1 RVRFRLYLDDPQ
13 FYSRALFDR
22 FTLEKLP
29 ANRDF
34 EAKQLSFGNAADG
47 TEWRQAYAAA
57 VSANGSYFK
66 GRLQSLFG
74 VRWDWNRT
82 YEYRGTRTFGTYR
95 EDIPP
100 PDRAEALPGEY
111 VENPNLHLFNTSYSA
126 GLTWALNRDIN
137 LYGVYSDSFRW
148 QDARTFDKKVFG
160 PISGVTK
167 ELGLKGG
174 VLDNRVTFT
183 LGVFHIDRQNVEFR
197 WNPSSF
203 SAGDVENLMNPNN
216 ITADDPRY
224 VTSWRDVNQFRSI
237 LSTETSKGFDLT
249 VLTRPAKGLQA
260 RFTVGRADVITRPDF
275 SSFRAY
281 YEAAVKRG
289 DEAPSLIADAKEVL
303 DSSDFATKPSGARA
317 APWSA
322 SWILDYS
329 FARDACMPLR
339 GTRVGVNG
347 SWRDAYLLGI
357 SNGRELIGGTTH
369 GVNAYV
375 MRDQKVWG
383 QQLRVRLGVRN
394 LIDLENTGESR
405 KTGFTTLANGTVA
418 YRYTYVMPPRWDLTA
433 TVRF

>member
-1 RVRFRLYLDDPQ
+1 MGPEPRHQRLRGL
-13 FYSRALFDR
+13 L
-22 FTLEKLP
+22 
-29 ANRDF
+29 
-34 EAKQLSFGNAADG
+34 
-47 TEWRQAYAAA
+47 
-57 VSANGSYFK
+57 
-66 GRLQSLFG
+66 RL
-74 VRWDWNRT
+74 V
-82 YEYRGTRTFGTYR
+82 
-95 EDIPP
+95 
-100 PDRAEALPGEY
+100 PG
-111 VENPNLHLFNTSYSA
+111 
-126 GLTWALNRDIN
+126 
-137 LYGVYSDSFRW
+137 
-148 QDARTFDKKVFG
+148 QDARTFDKQVFG

-167 ELGLKGG
+167 EIGLKGG
-174 VLDNRVTFT
+174 MLDNRVTFT

-197 WNPSSF
+197 WTPSSF
-203 SAGDVENLMNPNN
+203 SAGDVENLMNPNT

-224 VTSWRDVNQFRSI
+224 VTSWRDVNQYRSI
-237 LSTETSKGFDLT
+237 LSTESSRGFDLT
-249 VLTRPAKGLQA
+249 LLTRPAKGLQA

-329 FARDACMPLR
+329 FARDAWTPLR
-339 GTRVGVNG
+339 GARIGVNG
-347 SWRDAYLLGI
+347 SWRDNYLLGI

-369 GVNAYV
+369 GVNAYA
-375 MRDQKVWG
+375 MRDQRVWG
-383 QQLRVRLGVRN
+383 QQVRLRLGVRN
-394 LIDLENTGESR
+394 IIDLENTGDAR